1 MRRWRMSAGA
11 GALAVLISLSTASP
25 GAAQSEQGDVRV
37 APTPLQLADFELL
50 DQDGHP
56 FRFSQR
62 KGGNAL
68 IFFGFTHCPDI
79 CPATLHKLKLLTDA
93 LRQDGGSAPAVIMIS
108 VDGDRDTPAALKAYL
123 APLSKDFIG
132 LTGDRAHGPRDCSA
146 IFQPCFSRDC
156 RPTVPGTI
164 SSNTLRRS
172 IWSMLKADCMP
183 RFSTHPSSGCH
194 EQFALWTRIGAVES
208 CRVLATRD
216 S

>member
-1 MRRWRMSAGA
+1 MSAGA
-11 GALAVLISLSTASP
+11 SALAVLISLSTASP

-56 FRFSQR
+56 FRLSQR

-68 IFFGFTHCPDI
+68 VFFGFTHCPDI
-79 CPATLHKLKLLTDA
+79 CPATLYKLKLLTDT

-132 LTGDRAHGPRDCSA
+132 LTGDPRTVRAIA
-146 IFQPCFSRDC
+146 AQFFSR
-156 RPTVPGTI
+156 VFQGTAGRQFRELSRRTHFAGLSGRCSRQI
-164 SSNTLRRS
+164 ARHVFRCIRRAYVTNSSLSRRAS
-172 IWSMLKADCMP
+172 GQLK
-183 RFSTHPSSGCH
+183 
-194 EQFALWTRIGAVES
+194 LL
-208 CRVLATRD
+208 VLATRD